1 MGRLLSLLLSL
12 WIGWRFYM
20 ARQSNSFISFI
31 SFASTAGITLGVAVL
46 ILVLS
51 AMNGFED
58 QLKERFLGVVP
69 QAELVGVDAPIENWS
84 DVVRDANKIPGI
96 VGAAPFVQLQG
107 LVQKQGGFHGIK
119 LYGIDPELESQVSSL
134 NEFVSP
140 AHWQTL
146 ADDKDS
152 KQSNNAI
159 ILGKSLAK
167 KLALTIGDTLVLYAP
182 NQKSKSAASN
192 QRLGKAKS
200 YRFVVSGFYRLGG
213 EVEQTTAYI
222 SLAHGAKLLEL
233 GNGVSGVRIKVDNI
247 FDAPR
252 LIRELGYSQQQYM
265 YISDWTRTQ
274 GHLYNDIK
282 LVRAIM
288 YLVLALVIA
297 VACFNIVSTLVMAV
311 RDKESEIAIL
321 MTMGLKRGQV
331 MGIFVFQGALN
342 GLLGCSLGAAVGVIL
357 ALNLSAIAAGIES
370 LLGIKLLAG
379 DIYFIDFLPSKLMS
393 IDVIVVT
400 SIALMMSLL
409 ATLYPAWKASKTA
422 PARALAG
429 GG

>member
-1 MGRLLSLLLSL
+1 MVRLLSL

-51 AMNGFED
+51 AMNGFEE

-69 QAELVGVDAPIENWS
+69 QAELVGADAPIDNWQNM
-84 DVVRDANKIPGI
+84 VEAANTIPGI

-107 LVQKQGGFHGIK
+107 LVQKKGGFHGIK
-119 LYGIDPELESQVSSL
+119 LYGINPELENSVSNL
-134 NEFVSP
+134 REFVSP
-140 AHWQTL
+140 DHWASL
-146 ADDKDS
+146 GDNKEGAKG
-152 KQSNNAI
+152 NNG
-159 ILGKSLAK
+159 ILLGESLAK
-167 KLALTIGDTLVLYAP
+167 KLGLAIGDTLVLYAP
-182 NQKSKSAASN
+182 NQQVKNGSN
-192 QRLGKAKS
+192 KKRLAKAKS
-200 YRFVVSGFYRLGG
+200 HRFVVSGFYRLGG
-213 EVEQTTAYI
+213 EIEQTTAYV
-222 SLAHGAKLLEL
+222 SLNYGAKLLGL
-233 GNGVSGVRIKVDNI
+233 GDGVSGVRIKVDNI

-265 YISDWTRTQ
+265 YMSDWTRTQ
-274 GHLYNDIK
+274 GHLYNDIQ
-282 LVRAIM
+282 LVRTIM

-321 MTMGLKRGQV
+321 MTMGLKRIQV

-342 GLLGCSLGAAVGVIL
+342 GLLGCSLGAITGTVL

-370 LLGIKLLAG
+370 LLGIQLLAG

-400 SIALMMSLL
+400 SIALIMSLL

-429 GG
+429 GS